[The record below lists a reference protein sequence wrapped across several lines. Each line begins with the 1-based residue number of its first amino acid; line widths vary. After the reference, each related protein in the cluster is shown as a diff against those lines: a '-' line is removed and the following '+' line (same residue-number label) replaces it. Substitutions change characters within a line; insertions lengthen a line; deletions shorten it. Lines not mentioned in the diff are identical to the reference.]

1 MKKYKKLI
9 SILLAGVMTLSLA
22 ACGKG
27 KNPENNPQN
36 GVNEYTYVP
45 EYIELD
51 EDVRLYNAQFIGDS
65 MYYLS
70 DSFDEAKRTLSSKL
84 CEYSLTDKK
93 VVREIPMDLDNGEEG
108 VHRNL
113 NRFCVLGDSTIL
125 TIENIYKQDSSTIL
139 LCAYDGQGDRTYEW
153 DITDKVKDDSGYGY
167 VDTML
172 VDKEG
177 RIYLQV
183 EQGILLFNKDFS
195 YQGVVTSENW
205 LNNLCMGADGK
216 IYATYYD
223 QTSEERSYCLSEVD
237 FAGKKWG
244 ATYKNFPEGQ
254 DIAAG
259 GEADFLVRS
268 SYSVYAYD
276 MESQTTEKLFD
287 WLDSDI
293 NGDYVNSFNVLENG
307 QMIVTIRDWITSES
321 NLAFL
326 TKKKTAELPQKTQIV
341 VGTISTRQELQA
353 AAVAFNKKSDTYHVS
368 IRAYVDDNA
377 VWTETLYSDAASR
390 LRSDIVSGTN
400 SPDIIYL
407 DSSIGNLEKM
417 TMNGAFEDLTPYLE
431 KSSVLSKDDYLDNV
445 LGGYTYGGKLVGIP
459 KNFTVSTIV
468 GKASDFGGK
477 ESWTVED
484 MIAYADA
491 HPGKQLFE
499 YGTKQ
504 SILDLF
510 MRCSSKLYI
519 DYSTGKC
526 TFDSKEFQNLLQ
538 FVNNFPT
545 EFEWNEDDQRSTPLK
560 LQAGDVLLAMVSI
573 SSFNEIQLYEAMFD
587 EPITCIG
594 FPTAEGGSG
603 CMLSVSGGMGISA
616 KAKDK
621 EGAWAFLESY
631 LTEESRMFDWGISAR
646 KSKMEEAIA
655 EAVKVEYATDEDGN
669 PILDEDGNPI
679 ELGSG
684 GIGYGDWEY
693 MYHTPTQE
701 EVDLIVKLIE
711 SATSESAT
719 DEQILTIIVE
729 EAEPFFQGQKSVEDV
744 SGIIQSRIQLYMNEN
759 Q

>member
-1 MKKYKKLI
+1 MKKYRKLI
-9 SILLAGVMTLSLA
+9 SLVLAGVMTLSLA

-27 KNPENNPQN
+27 KNPESNPQ
-36 GVNEYTYVP
+36 NEYTYVP
-45 EYIELD
+45 EYIEMGD
-51 EDVRLYNAQFIGDS
+51 DVRLYNAQFAGDS

-70 DSFDEAKRTLSSKL
+70 DSFDEATRSYSSTL
-84 CEYSLTDKK
+84 CEYSFTDREL
-93 VVREIPMDLDNGEEG
+93 VREMPVNMDKGGEGE
-108 VHRNL
+108 HRNL
-113 NRFCVLGDSTIL
+113 NRFYVLEDGTLL
-125 TIENIYKQDSSTIL
+125 TVESIYRQDARAFF
-139 LCAYDGQGDRTYEW
+139 LCAYDEQGSKAYDA
-153 DITDKVKDDSGYGY
+153 DITDKVMGDSEYGY
-167 VDTML
+167 VDNML

-177 RIYLQV
+177 RIYLQTA
-183 EQGILLFNKDFS
+183 EQGIKLFGRDFS
-195 YQGVVTSENW
+195 YQGEVAADSWINS
-205 LNNLCMGADGK
+205 LCMGADGK
-216 IYATYYD
+216 IYGVYYD
-223 QTSEERSYCLSEVD
+223 NTSEEGGYCISEID

-244 ATYKNFPEGQ
+244 EVHKNFPYGQ
-254 DIAAG
+254 DIAS
-259 GEADFLVRS
+259 GEESDFIVRGN
-268 SYSVYAYD
+268 YSVYTYD
-276 MESQTTEKLFD
+276 LESQTSEKLFD

-293 NGDYVNSFNVLENG
+293 NGDYVNSFSVLENG
-307 QMIVTIRDWITSES
+307 QMIAAINDWSNGETS
-321 NLAFL
+321 LVFL

-341 VGTISTRQELQA
+341 VGTINTRQELQA

-377 VWTETLYSDAASR
+377 SWTETLYSDAASR

-504 SILDLF
+504 YILDLF

-526 TFDSKEFQNLLQ
+526 SFDSKEFQNLLQ

-545 EFEWNEDDQRSTPLK
+545 EFEWNQDDQRSTPLK
-560 LQAGDVLLAMVSI
+560 LQAGDVLLEMVSI

-594 FPTAEGGSG
+594 FPTTEGGSG
-603 CMLSVSGGMGISA
+603 CMLSVRGGMGISA

-631 LTEESRMFDWGISAR
+631 LTEETRMFDWGISAR

-684 GIGYGDWEY
+684 GMGYGDWEY

-711 SATSESAT
+711 SATSEYAT
-719 DEQILTIIVE
+719 DEQILEIIVE